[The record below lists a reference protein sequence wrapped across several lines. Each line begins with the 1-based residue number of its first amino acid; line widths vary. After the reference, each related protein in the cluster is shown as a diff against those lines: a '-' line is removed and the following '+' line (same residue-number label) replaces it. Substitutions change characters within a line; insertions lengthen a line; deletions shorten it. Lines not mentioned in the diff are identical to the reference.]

1 MKPNTHVK
9 KHHPKFKLGNFIQK
23 WIQTGIDLLIQPEK
37 LGVVTILILVIELVL
52 NIFVIQK
59 VNYTEIDW
67 IAYMQECEGFLNGTL
82 DYGQL
87 KGRFQ
92 FHKTLLISFHCVI
105 RPWHG

>member
-9 KHHPKFKLGNFIQK
+9 KHNPKFKLGNFIKK
-23 WIQTGIDLLIQPEK
+23 WVQAGIDLLIQPEK
-37 LGVVTILILVIELVL
+37 LGVVTILILVIELIL

-87 KGRFQ
+87 KGMFKFQ
-92 FHKTLLISFHCVI
+92 NPLLISLHRDRF
-105 RPWHG
+105 